1 MRAMPTDL
9 FDWILPFALA
19 SFLVP
24 IVITGAVIVVI
35 VWAIR
40 RNSAPTDDP
49 AVAELKARYARGEID
64 PAEFQVRLR
73 DLTESR
79 D

>member
-9 FDWILPFALA
+9 FDWMLPFMLA

-24 IVITGAVIVVI
+24 VIITVAVIAVI

-40 RNSAPTDDP
+40 RNSAPQDDP

-73 DLTESR
+73 DLQESR

>member
-9 FDWILPFALA
+9 FDWMLPFVLA

-24 IVITGAVIVVI
+24 VIITVAVIAVI

-40 RNSAPTDDP
+40 RNSAPQDDP

-73 DLTESR
+73 DLQESR